1 MQDLVSR
8 SRGTHEA
15 FSYQPPYASAGSE
28 GSATGRHRQHL
39 IRLNRLTALMD
50 RLERTDMEVLYRYES
65 SLEEYI
71 WYKEAMEEDPEAFP
85 PENLGDMPKMP
96 VLEDIKASYYELFPN
111 SNERMRQRDFSAL
124 RDVGYEI
131 YYSHKYRRIIF
142 EDPCDD

>member
-1 MQDLVSR
+1 
-8 SRGTHEA
+8 
-15 FSYQPPYASAGSE
+15 
-28 GSATGRHRQHL
+28 
-39 IRLNRLTALMD
+39 
-50 RLERTDMEVLYRYES
+50 MEVLYRYES